1 MPDALC
7 SSPSLVISNN
17 LAVVHSLVICYVSL
31 TLRLLHKCPSS
42 LVDTPGW
49 FNLENTWRGMYI
61 HQIFLID
68 LPKVL
73 QSDLFGGYV
82 FALGYPPM
90 TWRGLGIHQTLLIDL
105 SGEESP
111 STGPQELLY
120 TPPPTM
126 PSPCPITPHAP
137 PCHFLQPPCPL
148 PSATSYGMEI
158 QVHMGGAHEAYN
170 ALCIEPYIA
179 SCLGNTKG
187 KNYVACGTSTA
198 PWFWAETM

>member
-1 MPDALC
+1 MP
-7 SSPSLVISNN
+7 
-17 LAVVHSLVICYVSL
+17 
-31 TLRLLHKCPSS
+31 
-42 LVDTPGW
+42 
-49 FNLENTWRGMYI
+49 
-61 HQIFLID
+61 Q
-68 LPKVL
+68 
-73 QSDLFGGYV
+73 LFGGYPWV
-82 FALGYPPM
+82 VQLGKYLEGFGYPPNILYRFTKSTSIRPLWWIRFALGYPPM
-90 TWRGLGIHQTLLIDL
+90 TWGGLGIHQTLLIDL